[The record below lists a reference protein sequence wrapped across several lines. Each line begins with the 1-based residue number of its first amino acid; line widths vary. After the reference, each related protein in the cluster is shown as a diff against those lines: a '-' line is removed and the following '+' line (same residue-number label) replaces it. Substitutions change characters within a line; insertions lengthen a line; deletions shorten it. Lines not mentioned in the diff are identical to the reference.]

1 MSDQKFPNYGD
12 KSNQYLFKKKLPLR
26 RKSRLKLL
34 RESLLMIIVSFLI
47 FFINSFIPS
56 KEKLFKSFF
65 VNLIEIYNV
74 LKDLLAY
81 VSELLLVLF
90 LLFSWAL
97 ALILIVGSLYRIF
110 RIIRKKRKNFMY
122 INSSK

>member
-1 MSDQKFPNYGD
+1 
-12 KSNQYLFKKKLPLR
+12 
-26 RKSRLKLL
+26 
-34 RESLLMIIVSFLI
+34 MIIVSLLI

-74 LKDLLAY
+74 LKDLLTY
-81 VSELLLVLF
+81 VSEVLIVLF

-97 ALILIVGSLYRIF
+97 ASILIVGSLYRIY

-122 INSSK
+122 SNSSK